1 MKRWL
6 ITLLVL
12 AGVAGL
18 ALAPLPF
25 DDTTRIRNSVSLS
38 KDPEAVFAYV
48 TTPANW
54 PKWHPSSIGVS
65 GPADHQLGDRLGIRA
80 KVETDSA
87 EAVWRLREVLESTAG
102 PPRT

>member
-6 ITLLVL
+6 VALVVL
-12 AGVAGL
+12 AGL
-18 ALAPLPF
+18 ALAPLPL
-25 DDTTRIRNSVSLS
+25 DDATRIHNSVSIN
-38 KDPEAVFAYV
+38 KDSEAVFAYV

-87 EAVWRLREVLESTAG
+87 EAVWRLREVLESTAAA
-102 PPRT
+102 PRT